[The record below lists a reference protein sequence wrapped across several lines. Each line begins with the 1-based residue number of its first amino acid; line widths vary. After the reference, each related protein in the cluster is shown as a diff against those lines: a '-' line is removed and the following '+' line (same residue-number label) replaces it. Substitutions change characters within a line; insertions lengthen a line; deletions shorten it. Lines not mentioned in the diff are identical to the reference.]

1 MSEAKEF
8 EKLSLLTIADGAAP
22 EIFGEELQKVLD
34 NIADPNTAA
43 KQKRQLV
50 LKVTI
55 EPDADREALLTTV
68 ECTAKLAAVK
78 AHAGMAYMTRTKG
91 GKVAAVAHNVRQPD
105 LPFVDDEEEVENVR
119 RMDRAKQAA
128 AGE

>member
-1 MSEAKEF
+1 MPEVKEF
-8 EKLSLLTIADGAAP
+8 EKLSLLTIADGSAP

-34 NIADPNTAA
+34 NIADPNTTA
-43 KQKRQLV
+43 KQKRQLI

-68 ECTAKLAAVK
+68 ECAAKLAPVK
-78 AHAGMAYMTRTKG
+78 AHAGMAYMARTRS
-91 GKVAAVAHNVRQPD
+91 GKVSAVAHNIRQPD
-105 LPFVDDEEEVENVR
+105 LPFVDDEEAQNVR
-119 RMDRAKQAA
+119 QMDRAKQAA